1 MRSGA
6 GFEMGMSR
14 RSFLKGGGMAVGGLM
29 ATSALPALADD
40 PSVFPARGQF
50 ERLSIQFHEIDAGAT
65 KPFTL
70 LHISDTHLTAAYLDD
85 LPYAVRRAAKRTR
98 TFGGRQ
104 EEALRDS
111 IAWAKQHV
119 DYLVHT
125 GDLIDWHSRANF
137 DLVKTY
143 FGEAGPMMFG
153 CIGNHE
159 YSHGLNGKNHSEQ
172 ERKAAFDQMASSF
185 PFDVRFS
192 STVVNGVNFIAI
204 DNSIGP
210 ISADQASR
218 FEAEVKKGL
227 PIILCM
233 HCPFVLRGV
242 IHAARRFWRFDKRYK
257 LIPDLTNWREDF
269 KNNKEFVSYL
279 RAQPLLKG
287 ILCGHGHYGVV
298 DQFSPTAKQYMVGA
312 NFFFHGNEFTIR

>member
-1 MRSGA
+1 MNV
-6 GFEMGMSR
+6 SR
-14 RSFLKGGGMAVGGLM
+14 RDFLCKGGLSIGSLM
-29 ATSALPALADD
+29 ATSMLPALADD
-40 PSVFPARGQF
+40 PSVFPERGQF
-50 ERLSIQFHEIDAGAT
+50 ERLSLQFYEIDAGAT

-70 LHISDTHLTAAYLDD
+70 LHISDTHLTAAYSDD
-85 LPYAVRRAAKRTR
+85 FPYAVRQVRRRTK

-111 IAWAKQHV
+111 IAWAKEHV

-125 GDLIDWHSRANF
+125 GDLIDWQSRANF
-137 DLVKTY
+137 DLVKKY
-143 FGEAGPMMFG
+143 FGKAGPMMFG

-159 YSHGLNGKNHSEQ
+159 HLHGLNGKKHSDQ

-185 PFDVRFS
+185 PFDVKFS
-192 STVVNGVNFIAI
+192 STVVNGVNFITI
-204 DNSIGP
+204 DNSVGP
-210 ISADQASR
+210 ISADQARR

-242 IHAARRFWRFDKRYK
+242 IHAGKRFWRGDKRYK

-269 KNNKEFVSYL
+269 KKNKDFVAYL

-287 ILCGHGHYGVV
+287 ILCGHGHCGVV